1 MANMMLHSKCDEV
14 AQAESWVGQPS
25 QKSLVQLPV
34 THACRCHHN
43 VANAVHRRESRRAE
57 TLRNRQLLKREEV
70 SQKVA
75 AAQVGCYGRG
85 GFTRPLGERLKAGLG
100 TLIHKLS
107 VRHK

>member
-1 MANMMLHSKCDEV
+1 M
-14 AQAESWVGQPS
+14 
-25 QKSLVQLPV
+25 
-34 THACRCHHN
+34 N
-43 VANAVHRRESRRAE
+43 VAIAVHRRESRRAE

-75 AAQVGCYGRG
+75 AAQVGCYGWE